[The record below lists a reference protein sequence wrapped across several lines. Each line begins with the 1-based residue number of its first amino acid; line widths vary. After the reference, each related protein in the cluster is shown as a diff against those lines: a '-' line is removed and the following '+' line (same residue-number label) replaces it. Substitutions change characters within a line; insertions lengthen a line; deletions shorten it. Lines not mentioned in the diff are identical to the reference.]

1 LWIYRTCNM
10 FSGLPGDC
18 WLIAEAKL

>member
-1 LWIYRTCNM
+1 LWIYRISNM

>member
-1 LWIYRTCNM
+1 LWIYRICNM